1 MSDSSTPPSPE
12 STHNG
17 PLHLQK
23 YLGPC
28 NDNLAETLKKSIQ
41 HPVTLIRTLHCQC
54 AVSGLHRAIRP
65 EPPPSN
71 PVEARTREARRTQI
85 ESGRMQASQPAASP
99 AAPADDRRIACRF
112 FSVKL
117 NDEESVVH
125 ATCRRCDR
133 LILLYDR
140 ALYWGIKR
148 PSGRQ
153 PPETFPYKCSCGG
166 HMFEICLGFL
176 YPPDTLDENDLDTI
190 SIAVRCAG
198 CNEVAIIFDD
208 EAT

>member
-1 MSDSSTPPSPE
+1 MNDSAPLADDSSKLQ
-12 STHNG
+12 NG

-28 NDNLAETLKKSIQ
+28 NDNLADTLKQ
-41 HPVTLIRTLHCQC
+41 ALGHPVTLIRTLHCQC
-54 AVSGLHRAIRP
+54 AASGMHRAIRP
-65 EPPPSN
+65 ETPPAN
-71 PVEARTREARRTQI
+71 PVEQRTREARRSQI
-85 ESGRMQASQPAASP
+85 ESGRMKSARTSASEAS
-99 AAPADDRRIACRF
+99 DDRRLACRF
-112 FSVKL
+112 FSVKV

-125 ATCRRCDR
+125 AICRRCER

-176 YPPDTLDENDLDTI
+176 YPPDTIDENDLDTI
-190 SIAVRCAG
+190 SIAVRCAS
-198 CNEVAIIFDD
+198 CNEVAVIFDD